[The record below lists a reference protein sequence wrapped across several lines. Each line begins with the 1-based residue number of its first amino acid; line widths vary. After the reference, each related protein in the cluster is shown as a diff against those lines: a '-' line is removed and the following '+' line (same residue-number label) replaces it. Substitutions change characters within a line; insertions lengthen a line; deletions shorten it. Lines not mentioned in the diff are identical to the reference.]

1 MGNGPSQARQI
12 GSWAILNF
20 LWLPLTFQDT
30 ALMTIAI
37 PAATVSLAPG
47 NHVLVLSLLASISAL
62 AAMVVPPLGGWL
74 SDALRRRGGSR
85 RTFVAVGIAIDVA
98 ALAGLAYAHSILLFA
113 LWLIVS
119 TAGANL
125 ALCAYQALLP
135 ESVPRRNWGAVS
147 GVRGAMTLA
156 GTVLGFG
163 IAGAMPNPSVTFLV
177 AAGIMAVSALSL
189 VWIGDGVYDGEEHAH
204 VRDWHDFFVVF
215 AARTLVFF
223 GLVMLQTFVLYFFR
237 DVQRVGN
244 PSAGTAVYAFAT
256 VAGAVASSIY
266 LGLLSDRMSRKI
278 VTALAG
284 GCMALATIGFALAPR
299 LEWMLP
305 FAVLFGIGFGGVISS
320 GWALAM
326 DAIPKLRDVAR
337 DLGLWGIATLF
348 PNVVAP
354 LIGGWLI
361 GVFHGTRAGYQAVF
375 GLAGFSFALASL
387 AVLRVGRRPISSLW
401 ATPLRAAAILSNYLW
416 DHTAYRVRHWGTI
429 PRRRGPSLIIAN
441 HQHDFESPAIVST
454 TTVESGPWRHPIF
467 TASSRRMY
475 EPGFLAERL
484 PWMQFL
490 LRRVNAGQLFV
501 SLGML
506 PLENELSSRA
516 LTAFAWAVQE
526 RHGPLELSEIFDER
540 VASRFP
546 PGTKSSDLLRRDL
559 FAEAHRVVK
568 VTTVREPYRREIL
581 DETRAYLDGD
591 LARMED
597 ILRRGATFYLTPEGH
612 YTTDGRIM
620 PMRGVIER
628 LAPLATIYC
637 FGVSYDPFVAKR
649 LSMLYRIARLE
660 DGPEP
665 RLERMKRVLAAIR
678 PVTTTQLLGA
688 WLDGRTE
695 SFARDEA
702 VAAVESAMAAL
713 PRALF
718 VDPELRKNSRAM
730 VGAALPLMVE
740 WEILE
745 RDGERYRLSARRHH
759 PQFPFVQDIIA
770 YQKRFLE
777 ETLEYAAYAVAP
789 DGDRARTPQGEA
801 ATSADPLL

>member
-1 MGNGPSQARQI
+1 MGNGPSPARQI
-12 GSWAILNF
+12 GSWTVLNF

-30 ALMTIAI
+30 ALMTIAV
-37 PAATVSLAPG
+37 PAATVSFAPA

-74 SDALRRRGGSR
+74 SDVLRRRGGSR
-85 RTFVAVGIAIDVA
+85 RTFVAVGLAINVA
-98 ALAGLAYAHSILLFA
+98 ALVGLSYAHTLLWFA
-113 LWLIVS
+113 AALIVS
-119 TAGANL
+119 TIGANL

-147 GVRGAMTLA
+147 GVRGVTTLA

-177 AAGIMAVSALSL
+177 AAAIMALGALSL
-189 VWIGDGVYDGEEHAH
+189 FGIGDGVYDGEEHAH

-223 GLVMLQTFVLYFFR
+223 GLVMLQTFVLFFFR

-244 PSAGTAVYAFAT
+244 PSAGTALYAFAT
-256 VAGAVASSIY
+256 VIGAVASSLY
-266 LGLLSDRMSRKI
+266 LGLLSDRMPRKV
-278 VTALAG
+278 VTSLAG
-284 GCMALATIGFALAPR
+284 ACMATATIGFALAPE
-299 LEWMLP
+299 LKWMLP

-326 DAIPKLRDVAR
+326 DAIPQLRDVAR
-337 DLGLWGIATLF
+337 DLGLWGIATLL

-361 GVFHGTRAGYQAVF
+361 GLFHGTRAGYQAVF

-401 ATPLRAAAILSNYLW
+401 AVPLRAAAILSNYVW
-416 DHTAYRVRHWGTI
+416 DHTAYRVRHWGSV
-429 PRRRGPSLIIAN
+429 PRRRGPSLIVAN

-484 PWMQFL
+484 PWLQFL
-490 LRRVNAGQLFV
+490 LRRVNPGQLFV

-516 LTAFAWAVQE
+516 ITAFAWSVQA
-526 RHGPLELSEIFDER
+526 RHGPRGLDEIFDER
-540 VASRFP
+540 VAARFP
-546 PGTKSSDLLRRDL
+546 PETKSSELWRRDL
-559 FAEAHRVVK
+559 FTEAHRVVK

-581 DETRAYLDGD
+581 DDTRAYLDAD

-612 YTTDGRIM
+612 YTIDGRMM

-637 FGVSYDPFVAKR
+637 VGVSYDPFVSKR
-649 LSMLYRIARLE
+649 LSMLYRIERLE

-665 RLERMKRVLAAIR
+665 RLTRMTRVIAAIR
-678 PVTTTQLLGA
+678 PVTTSQLLGA
-688 WLDGRTE
+688 CLDGRTLAFT
-695 SFARDEA
+695 SDAA
-702 VAAVESAMAAL
+702 VTAVESALAAL
-713 PRALF
+713 PNGVF
-718 VDPELRKNSRAM
+718 VDPELRRDPRAM
-730 VGAALPLMVE
+730 VRRALPLMAQ

-745 RDGERYRLSARRHH
+745 RDGDRYRLSAQRRH
-759 PQFPFVQDIIA
+759 PQFPFVEDVIA
-770 YQKRFLE
+770 YQRRFLE
-777 ETLEYAAYAVAP
+777 ETLEHAQYAGAPVREPVRIRRDEVASTA
-789 DGDRARTPQGEA
+789 DRR
-801 ATSADPLL
+801 L